1 MNRTV
6 LTTQD
11 AYLFFLR
18 HNAVKCRM
26 IRSVVTRVTQVYSFF
41 ENRNTRPASM
51 QTPKD
56 QKKAYLCGFAAVCLW
71 STVATAFKL
80 SLRHLGP
87 EPLVFYASLTSV
99 LVLALIL
106 AFQGRLG
113 ELTRLTWKDARFSL
127 LLGGLNPF
135 LYYLV
140 LIRAYDLLRAQEAQA
155 INYTWAITMSLLAIP
170 LLGQKLR
177 ALQCGAIGLSYFGAL
192 VISTRGDLL
201 GLSMESPLGFALA
214 MGSTVIWALFWILG
228 VKDTMEPTLRLLLNF
243 CCGAVYTGAWA
254 LLADISLIPNSPGF
268 LGAVYIGVFEMGVTF
283 VLWMSALRLSRTTAQ
298 VSNLIYLA
306 PFLSLFIIH
315 FLVGETIYAST
326 LVGLGFILA
335 GTVVQKFADVQ
346 EAS

>member
-6 LTTQD
+6 LTTLD
-11 AYLFFLR
+11 ANQFFLR

-228 VKDTMEPTLRLLLNF
+228 VKDSMEPTLRLLLNF

-254 LLADISLIPNSPGF
+254 LLADISLIPNSPDF
-268 LGAVYIGVFEMGVTF
+268 WARSI
-283 VLWMSALRLSRTTAQ
+283 SASSRW
-298 VSNLIYLA
+298 
-306 PFLSLFIIH
+306 
-315 FLVGETIYAST
+315 ASPSCSGCPPCACRGPRRRSAT
-326 LVGLGFILA
+326 
-335 GTVVQKFADVQ
+335 
-346 EAS
+346 

>member
-1 MNRTV
+1 ME
-6 LTTQD
+6 
-11 AYLFFLR
+11 
-18 HNAVKCRM
+18 M
-26 IRSVVTRVTQVYSFF
+26 
-41 ENRNTRPASM
+41 
-51 QTPKD
+51 PKN
-56 QKKAYLCGFAAVCLW
+56 QKKAYICGLAAVCLW
-71 STVATAFKL
+71 STAATAFKL

-87 EPLVFYASLTSV
+87 EPLVFFASLTSV

-106 AFQGRLG
+106 AVQGRLG
-113 ELTRLTWKDARFSL
+113 EVQRLTWKDARFSL

-170 LLGQKLR
+170 LLGQRLR
-177 ALQCGAIGLSYFGAL
+177 ALQFGAIGLSYFGAL
-192 VISTRGDLL
+192 VISTRGDLF
-201 GLSMESPLGFALA
+201 GLTMESPLGFALA
-214 MGSTVIWALFWILG
+214 MGSTVIWALFWIFG
-228 VKDTMEPTLRLLLNF
+228 VRDTMEPTLRLLLNF
-243 CCGAVYTGAWA
+243 CCGAFYTAVWA
-254 LLADISLIPNSPGF
+254 FFADISLVPNGPGF

-335 GTVVQKFADVQ
+335 GTVVQRFSDTQGAP
-346 EAS
+346 